1 MNDLRQAAEMALEVL
16 LKYRSDDAIQHY
28 AGIQDSIT
36 FLRQALAQ
44 PEREWVGLDSEIP
57 GLGLVTE
64 EFYNGMIVAEDILKE
79 KNT

>member
-1 MNDLRQAAEMALEVL
+1 MNDLRQAAEMELEVL
-16 LKYRSDDAIQHY
+16 LEYRSDDAIQHY

-44 PEREWVGLDSEIP
+44 PEREWVGLTKRDLEGYSPELKTVLEYI
-57 GLGLVTE
+57 E
-64 EFYNGMIVAEDILKE
+64 AILKR